1 MPQEYYMN
9 MTEQVMT
16 VLGPINAESL
26 GITLAHE
33 HLFIDLRNQF
43 AEFDDPEKRRIS
55 HEKLHM
61 GNLGIVRRNPYAIKD
76 NLIINNLNMAVKEAT
91 LFSELGG
98 NTIVDCTSIGIH
110 RDPQKLQTLAR
121 CTGLNILAGTGY
133 YTHETHPV
141 DMDQWSAEKIADD
154 IISDLTVG
162 MDGTDIRAGVIGE
175 IGTSDPIHPN
185 EKKSLLAAALA
196 FRQIPTAIYVHTY
209 PWGRGGL
216 EATALLLKQQVD
228 PGRIVICHSDVAI
241 DLDYI
246 QALLKRGV
254 FVEFDN
260 FGKEF
265 TIDNVTH
272 GFAGGIFARDIDR
285 IKAIKEILGW
295 GYEKQLL
302 ISNDIC
308 LKGLLHHYGGW
319 GYDHILRNM
328 VPMMLAEGIPENC
341 IDTLLCGNP
350 KRLLSRSRDNQRNR
364 R

>member
-1 MPQEYYMN
+1 

-16 VLGPINAESL
+16 VLGPIHAESL

-43 AEFDDPEKRRIS
+43 TEFEDPEKRRIS

-76 NLIINNLNMAVKEAT
+76 NLIINNLEMAVKET
-91 LFSELGG
+91 SLFSGLGG

-110 RDPQKLQTLAR
+110 RDPQKLQTLSR
-121 CTGLNILAGTGY
+121 DTGLHIVAGTGY
-133 YTHETHPV
+133 YTHDTHPV
-141 DMDQWSAEKIADD
+141 EMDRWSEEKIADD
-154 IISDLTVG
+154 IISDLTLG
-162 MDGTDIRAGVIGE
+162 IDGTDIKAGVIGE
-175 IGTSDPIHPN
+175 IGTSDPIHPK

-196 FRQIPTAIYVHTY
+196 FRQIPTALYVHTY

-216 EATALLLKQQVD
+216 EAADLLLKQQVD
-228 PGRIVICHSDVAI
+228 PGRIVICHSDAAI

-265 TIDNVTH
+265 TIENDTR
-272 GFAGGIFARDIDR
+272 GFAGGVFARDIDR
-285 IKAIKEILGW
+285 IKAVKEILGW

-302 ISNDIC
+302 ITNDIC
-308 LKGLLHHYGGW
+308 LKSMLHHYGGW
-319 GYDHILRNM
+319 GYDHILRNI
-328 VPMMLAEGIPENC
+328 VPMMLNEKIPENL
-341 IDTLLCGNP
+341 IDTLLRDNP
-350 KRLLSRSRDNQRNR
+350 KYLLSGSK
-364 R
+364 